1 MYTAVAPVTG
11 FYYGASMD
19 IPIDHPS
26 FLRRHLVV
34 RPAGL
39 LRGVKL
45 LQNNSEVKG
54 KRGRYEVRDD
64 ADKTRVVE
72 LKGRFI
78 DPLPSLSI
86 DGEAIELG
94 RPLAWYEYAWL
105 GLPMVLVTVGGA
117 LGGALGFG
125 AAYSSARV
133 FRSDRSGFAK
143 YALTGFISISAAI
156 IFLTLAVA
164 VELAVS

>member
-1 MYTAVAPVTG
+1 
-11 FYYGASMD
+11 
-19 IPIDHPS
+19 
-26 FLRRHLVV
+26 
-34 RPAGL
+34 L

-54 KRGRYEVRDD
+54 KRGRFEVRDD

-78 DPLPSLSI
+78 DPLPTFSI
-86 DGEAIELG
+86 DGESVALG

-105 GLPMVLVTVGGA
+105 GLPIVLVTVGGA

-125 AAYSSARV
+125 AAYSSARI
-133 FRSDRSGFAK
+133 FRSERSGLAK
-143 YALTGFISISAAI
+143 YALTGLISLSAAI
-156 IFLTLAVA
+156 IFLAVA
-164 VELAVS
+164 VVVELSRS

>member
-1 MYTAVAPVTG
+1 
-11 FYYGASMD
+11 MD

-26 FLRRHLVV
+26 FVRRRLAV

-45 LQNNSEVKG
+45 LHDSSEVKG
-54 KRGRYEVRDD
+54 KRGRFEVRDD
-64 ADKTRVVE
+64 TDKTRVVE

-78 DPLPSLSI
+78 DPLPVLSI
-86 DGEAIELG
+86 DGESIDLG

-105 GLPMVLVTVGGA
+105 GLPIVLVTVGGA

-125 AAYSSARV
+125 AAYSSARI
-133 FRSDRSGFAK
+133 FRSDRSGLAK
-143 YALTGFISISAAI
+143 YALTGLISVSAAI
-156 IFLTLAVA
+156 IFLTVAVA
-164 VELAVS
+164 VELARN